1 MSTTTV
7 SIKDLKSWRKMEMAE
22 QTEID
27 ANDIVESLLVQM
39 SQQARTIAI
48 LDATVTALKLKLS
61 RYEGAEAE

>member
-1 MSTTTV
+1 
-7 SIKDLKSWRKMEMAE
+7 MAE